1 MRAPQAETSRG
12 GKSHLRFLTCGSVD
26 DGKSTLIGRLLHDTG
41 CITDDQR
48 ASLVQDSAR
57 FGTTGDE
64 LDFALL
70 TDGLEDERHQG
81 ITIDVAYRYF
91 STPRRSFVVADTPG
105 HEQYTRNMA
114 TGASTSELA
123 ILLVDARKGLIEQTR
138 RHAVIASLMGIRQV
152 VLAVN
157 KLDLVQWDRDR
168 FEEITEAFRTFASR
182 LDFHSIVAIPLSA
195 RHGDNVTGPSANTKW
210 YEGPALLEH
219 LERVEIEADLP
230 SRPFRLPVQMVL
242 RPSADVRMFAGTV
255 ASGTLSVGQGVVVAS
270 SGRVSTVTDI
280 RLSGASRQSAAAG
293 DAIAVALAD
302 QVDVGRGDL
311 LASPDMLP
319 HIADQFAAHVV
330 WMAEE
335 HLLPGRSYL
344 MKVGTRTLPA
354 SVTAIKY
361 RLSVDSLEHQAV
373 HTLQSNEIGVC
384 NLATASP
391 VAFDDFAEN
400 RGTGCFVLIDR
411 FSNAT
416 LAAGM
421 IDFALRRGEN
431 IHPQQLDVSKRA
443 RSALKGQRPAIL
455 WFTGL
460 SGAGKST
467 IANRVE
473 SRLAALGRHSYLLD
487 GDNLRSGLNK
497 DLGFSDADRVENI
510 RRIGEVAKLFV
521 DAGVIVLCAFISPF
535 RSERAE
541 IRNLTLPNEFVEI
554 FVDTPLEVCEARDP
568 KGLYA
573 KSRAGR
579 LPNFTGIDSP
589 YEPPED
595 PELVLRAADASADD
609 LADRVVAY
617 LSTRGYF
624 EPPDKP

>member
-12 GKSHLRFLTCGSVD
+12 RKSHLRFLTCGSVD

-48 ASLVQDSAR
+48 ASLAQDSVR
-57 FGTTGDE
+57 FGTVGDE

-114 TGASTSELA
+114 TGASTSDLA
-123 ILLVDARKGLIEQTR
+123 ILLVDARKGLIVQTR

-157 KLDLVQWDRDR
+157 KLDLVQWSRDR
-168 FEEITEAFRTFASR
+168 FEEIAVAFKEFASR
-182 LDFHSIVAIPLSA
+182 LGFQAIVAIPLSA
-195 RHGDNVTGPSANTKW
+195 RHGDNVTAPSANTKW
-210 YEGPALLEH
+210 YEGPVLLEY
-219 LERVEIEADLP
+219 LECVEIEADPLA
-230 SRPFRLPVQMVL
+230 RPFRLPVQMVL
-242 RPSADVRMFAGTV
+242 RPSADERMIAGTV
-255 ASGTLSVGQGVVVAS
+255 ASGTISVGQGVVVAS

-280 RLSGASRQSAAAG
+280 RVSGASRQSAAAG

-311 LASPDMLP
+311 LASPDVLP

-330 WMAEE
+330 WMAED

-344 MKVGTRTLPA
+344 MKIGTRTLPA

-384 NLATASP
+384 NLAAVSP

-400 RGTGCFVLIDR
+400 RGTGGFVLIDR

-431 IHPQQLDVSKRA
+431 IHPQRLDVSKRA

-541 IRNLTLPNEFVEI
+541 IRNLTLSGEFVEI

-589 YEPPED
+589 YEPPEN
-595 PELVLRAADASADD
+595 PELVLRAADTSADD

-617 LSTRGYF
+617 LLTRGYF
-624 EPPDKP
+624 EPPDEA